1 MGMVTHV
8 SGAIHKLIANS
19 IISNGPYTS
28 CGGNRSTQ
36 ARWFRPEQVAK
47 YIRVAQEIDIERID
61 VLAKGD
67 LD

>member
-36 ARWFRPEQVAK
+36 AR
-47 YIRVAQEIDIERID
+47 
-61 VLAKGD
+61 
-67 LD
+67 